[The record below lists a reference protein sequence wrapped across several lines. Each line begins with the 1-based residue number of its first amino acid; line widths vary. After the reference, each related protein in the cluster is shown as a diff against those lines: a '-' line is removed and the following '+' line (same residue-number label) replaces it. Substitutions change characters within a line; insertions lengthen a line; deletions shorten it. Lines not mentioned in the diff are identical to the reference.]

1 LISGYRK
8 AEIKVKVN
16 FKVNLFGRALMKI
29 GELAKRSGLTAS
41 QIRFYEAQG
50 LLNAV
55 SRQANGYREYPA
67 EALVVLGIITGA
79 KQAGF
84 SLKEIQQ
91 VLPADFS
98 DCKHDIEA
106 MEQQLRQ
113 SKSRLQ
119 AVIQDLRDRPDG
131 INCSENTERLLQR
144 YVRMPQ

>member
-1 LISGYRK
+1 
-8 AEIKVKVN
+8 
-16 FKVNLFGRALMKI
+16 MKI

-50 LLNAV
+50 LLNAA

-98 DCKHDIEA
+98 DCKHDVLIDVLQTKIADIEA